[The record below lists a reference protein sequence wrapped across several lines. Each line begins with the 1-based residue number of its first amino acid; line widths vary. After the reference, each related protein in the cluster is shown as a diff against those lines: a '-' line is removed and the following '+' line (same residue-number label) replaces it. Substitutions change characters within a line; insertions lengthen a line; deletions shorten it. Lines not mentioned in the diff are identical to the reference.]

1 MLIINLNTKRV
12 NQSTIDPDIVILTG
26 ASQELIT
33 SLQKHVLS
41 ASGTAKISTNE
52 IPVNTNRVSRTVP
65 ESTYASAD
73 SNFTENFEKL
83 SEVIDNITNN
93 AFKPAVKVK
102 TTVKVKTANSKP
114 DRTLLRNKVKAKKN
128 VVPTISTKDLGTEI
142 ADLLNNEDFVSGV
155 ITAYLDRGN
164 FISENTI
171 LTPQNV
177 KVALALWGYYGTWNP
192 FSSSNGVDTIKSNI
206 RTSQDTIIRLNS
218 KFKILNVEGDGS
230 STKYSVS
237 EEFDQIVRLVL
248 ASDEFMDLA
257 QVLSYY
263 ES

>member
-93 AFKPAVKVK
+93 AFEPAVKVK
-102 TTVKVKTANSKP
+102 TTNSKP
-114 DRTLLRNKVKAKKN
+114 DRTLLRNKVKVKAKKN
-128 VVPTISTKDLGTEI
+128 VVPAPYTR
-142 ADLLNNEDFVSGV
+142 DLLTVIDDLLSNEDFVSEVRATYIDGG
-155 ITAYLDRGN
+155 YY
-164 FISENTI
+164 ISENTI

-177 KVALALWGYYGTWNP
+177 KVALALWGYYGTCNP

-218 KFKILNVEGDGS
+218 KFKILYVEGDGS

-257 QVLSYY
+257 QVLPDYKS
-263 ES
+263 

>member
-93 AFKPAVKVK
+93 AFEPAV
-102 TTVKVKTANSKP
+102 
-114 DRTLLRNKVKAKKN
+114 KVKAKKN
-128 VVPTISTKDLGTEI
+128 VVPAPYTR
-142 ADLLNNEDFVSGV
+142 DLLTVIDDLLSNEDFVSEV
-155 ITAYLDRGN
+155 RATYLDRGN

-177 KVALALWGYYGTWNP
+177 KVALALWGYYGTCNP

-218 KFKILNVEGDGS
+218 KFKILYVEGDGS

-257 QVLSYY
+257 QVLPAYKS
-263 ES
+263 